1 MHVILFPNISLYPT
15 QLFGPSKMF
24 TTDPV
29 TKKSFTYGEYKNW
42 QTVSPQ
48 FTWKEYNNN
57 LNSNYIPPYKIKLKI
72 I

>member
-1 MHVILFPNISLYPT
+1 MHAILFPIISLYPT
-15 QLFGPSKMF
+15 QLFGPSKTF
-24 TTDPV
+24 TMDPV

-48 FTWKEYNNN
+48 FTWKEYNDN
-57 LNSNYIPPYKIKLKI
+57 LGSYTSPYKIKLKI

>member
-1 MHVILFPNISLYPT
+1 MHAILFPNISIYPT
-15 QLFGPSKMF
+15 QLFCPSKTF

-42 QTVSPQ
+42 QTLSPQ
-48 FTWKEYNNN
+48 FTWIEYNDN
-57 LNSNYIPPYKIKLKI
+57 LGSYASYKIKLKI

>member
-48 FTWKEYNNN
+48 FTWKEYNDN
-57 LNSNYIPPYKIKLKI
+57 LGSYTSYKIKLKI